1 MIKLAVLMDKRRS
14 ERWFDKKG
22 YHANT
27 SELRRPRHTQ
37 EGGDAMELDAA
48 EKGEQGKKGKRGRRQ
63 WTQEEKDLYNKGLCT
78 RCTAKW
84 EPGHRCLQKNG
95 KSKTAAA
102 AETTA

>member
-1 MIKLAVLMDKRRS
+1 MTYHEEPETLNDMIKLAVLIDKRRL

-48 EKGEQGKKGKRGRRQ
+48 EKGEQGKKGKRGRR
-63 WTQEEKDLYNKGLCT
+63 
-78 RCTAKW
+78 
-84 EPGHRCLQKNG
+84 
-95 KSKTAAA
+95 
-102 AETTA
+102 